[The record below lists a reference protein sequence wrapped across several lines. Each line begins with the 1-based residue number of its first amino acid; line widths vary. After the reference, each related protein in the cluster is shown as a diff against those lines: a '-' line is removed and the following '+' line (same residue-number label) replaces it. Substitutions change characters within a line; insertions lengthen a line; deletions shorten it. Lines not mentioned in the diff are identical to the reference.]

1 MNKIATLFV
10 SGRENI
16 DNVKLILQIKGKTI
30 LRFCETIVQI
40 DTFFVLLLSVMS
52 K

>member
-1 MNKIATLFV
+1 MNEIVTLFV
-10 SGRENI
+10 SGGQENI
-16 DNVKLILQIKGKTI
+16 DNVKLILQIKGKAM

-40 DTFFVLLLSVMS
+40 DVLMLNVMS